1 MLYPAVGDRT
11 SPPLTAGY
19 HQPHQRSI
27 GEDMEP
33 PATTLAAYL
42 AILDDPAFLAARA
55 RVRGQ
60 CMQAPD
66 DIELAAEYVR
76 MNAEFDRRA
85 RGAWQ
90 AGAA

>member
-1 MLYPAVGDRT
+1 
-11 SPPLTAGY
+11 
-19 HQPHQRSI
+19 
-27 GEDMEP
+27 MEP
-33 PATTLAAYL
+33 RVNAGNINLAS
-42 AILDDPAFLAARA
+42 LDDPAFLAARA

-60 CMQAPD
+60 CEQAPD
-66 DIELAAEYVR
+66 DIGLAAEYQR

>member
-1 MLYPAVGDRT
+1 M
-11 SPPLTAGY
+11 AGY
-19 HQPHQRSI
+19 HEPYRRTI
-27 GEDMEP
+27 GEFMEP
-33 PATTLAAYL
+33 RVTAGNVNLAS
-42 AILDDPAFLAARA
+42 LDDPAFLAARA

-60 CMQAPD
+60 CEQAPGN
-66 DIELAAEYVR
+66 IELTAEYQR